1 MLFLTLIITTGLSFG
16 ISGFAHMPFGLQ
28 NVGGDGL
35 FERGWVKVWPCD
47 LPIPTGKNRKVH
59 SRSPPIWQD
68 LCLLDGGY
76 LFSPCFFP
84 MILPKKSSKVD
95 SWILP
100 NEWFQPKYTWFSPR
114 FLVGLFV
121 QPCAILPKN
130 GPEDALLCAGIWR
143 GLWFG
148 IFWSNL
154 AWRGWCWW
162 RPVESEITIETRGAN
177 GPMLKVKSP

>member
-16 ISGFAHMPFGLQ
+16 ISGFAHMPFGLP

-76 LFSPCFFP
+76 LSHVFSNDSSQDVIESGF
-84 MILPKKSSKVD
+84 LDSSQWVVSAQVYLVQPKIFSRMVRATMCNSSKKWCWGC
-95 SWILP
+95 S
-100 NEWFQPKYTWFSPR
+100 S
-114 FLVGLFV
+114 
-121 QPCAILPKN
+121 
-130 GPEDALLCAGIWR
+130 LCR
-143 GLWFG
+143 
-148 IFWSNL
+148 NL
-154 AWRGWCWW
+154 ARSVVRHFLKQLGLERLVLVETCWK
-162 RPVESEITIETRGAN
+162 RNHHRN
-177 GPMLKVKSP
+177 

>member
-1 MLFLTLIITTGLSFG
+1 MGCLR
-16 ISGFAHMPFGLQ
+16 
-28 NVGGDGL
+28 GDGWK
-35 FERGWVKVWPCD
+35 FDPAICPFQQER
-47 LPIPTGKNRKVH
+47 TGKYIAVH
-59 SRSPPIWQD
+59 PQFDRIYVCWMGAIFPM
-68 LCLLDGGY
+68 
-76 LFSPCFFP
+76 FFP
-84 MILPKKSSKVD
+84 MILPKMSSKVD

-114 FLVGLFV
+114 FLVGWFV

-130 GPEDALLCAGIWR
+130 DAEDALLCAGIWR